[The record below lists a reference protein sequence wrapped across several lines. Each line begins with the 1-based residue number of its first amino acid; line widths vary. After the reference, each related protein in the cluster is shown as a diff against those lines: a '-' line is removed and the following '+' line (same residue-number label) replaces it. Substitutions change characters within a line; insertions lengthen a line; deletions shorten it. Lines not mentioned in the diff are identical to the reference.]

1 MSINSFLGIL
11 FSASVLMLTQGC
23 GTLSTHGIPEQPDT
37 PRVYRGTQLD
47 AHLLRSGVAP
57 KETDET
63 HDGTELRVLILA
75 GSPFIV
81 ADLALSLVADTL
93 LLPYDATRP
102 KPQETK

>member
-1 MSINSFLGIL
+1 
-11 FSASVLMLTQGC
+11 MLAQGC

-37 PRVYRGTQLD
+37 SRVYRGTQLH
-47 AHLLRSGVAP
+47 AHLLRSGIAP

-63 HDGTELRVLILA
+63 HDNTKLRVLILA
-75 GSPFIV
+75 GSPFII

-102 KPQETK
+102 QPKKTK